1 METHLVAG
9 RSGAAKSFP
18 AERTYLSA
26 DLPPA
31 RLEVCFDN
39 GRELLAIEDSV
50 MAVEGFVIADLPAE
64 PSVETSRDSL

>member
-1 METHLVAG
+1 
-9 RSGAAKSFP
+9 
-18 AERTYLSA
+18 
-26 DLPPA
+26 
-31 RLEVCFDN
+31 VCFDN

>member
-1 METHLVAG
+1 MM
-9 RSGAAKSFP
+9 SP
-18 AERTYLSA
+18 AEWTYRSA
-26 DLPPA
+26 DLPLA
-31 RLEVCFDN
+31 RLEACFDR